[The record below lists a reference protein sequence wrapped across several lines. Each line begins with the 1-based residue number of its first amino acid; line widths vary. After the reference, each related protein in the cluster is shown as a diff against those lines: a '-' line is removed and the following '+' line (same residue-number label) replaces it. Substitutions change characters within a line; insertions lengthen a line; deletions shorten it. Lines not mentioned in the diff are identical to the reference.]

1 MLCNTCKTKPMTNL
15 PQKRTA
21 KSSTHGQI
29 LDAIYQSHQNYLA
42 KASAPPAPLNFEE
55 ILSFFFCAGPFYY
68 YILDS
73 PTLTFERTSKSLQ
86 TLMGMDYQG
95 QRLEAFLDRVH
106 PDDMDFML
114 RCEDFVAE
122 FLTTKV
128 AAANIV
134 KYKISY
140 CLRER
145 VRDGSYRLF
154 LMQSITLSATE
165 DGALLKVLGVHT
177 DISHITTQNNYKIS
191 LIGMDGEPSYLGL
204 DINERSSGNF
214 WKTENLLS
222 KSELRVIQLLADGL
236 TAKEIGAR
244 LFVTAE
250 TIITHK
256 KNAMQ
261 KTGCKNSNQLVA
273 WCIRK
278 GLI

>member
-1 MLCNTCKTKPMTNL
+1 MNNL

-21 KSSTHGQI
+21 KSSSNGQI

-86 TLMGMDYQG
+86 MLMGMDYQG
-95 QRLEAFLDRVH
+95 QRLDALIDRVH

-128 AAANIV
+128 APANIV

-145 VRDGSYRLF
+145 VKDGSYRLF
-154 LMQSITLSATE
+154 LMQTITLSATE

-177 DISHITTQNNYKIS
+177 DISHITTQNNYRIS

-204 DINERSSGNF
+204 DINERSSVNF

-236 TAKEIGAR
+236 TAKEIGTR

-250 TIITHK
+250 TIVTHK

-261 KTGCKNSNQLVA
+261 KTGSKNSNQLVA